1 MRVRIRQIRIEGP
14 RVAADRRDAAPD
26 YRSKNVDGYTFSSFT
41 EMVVFYFP
49 RVILLFVGIAMGIAV
64 YDTLKP
70 SRPPF
75 GRMFAWA
82 AAKFSSSRR

>member
-1 MRVRIRQIRIEGP
+1 M
-14 RVAADRRDAAPD
+14 D
-26 YRSKNVDGYTFSSFT
+26 SYTFSNFT

-49 RVILLFVGIAMGIAV
+49 RAILVFAGVVVGIAL

-75 GRMFAWA
+75 GRMFARA
-82 AAKFSSSRR
+82 VAKFSASRR